1 MYRSLLGQVYCC
13 PSCLSNNDWY
23 PIAPS
28 PSTIL
33 PYLLISATLPTKP
46 NSFLLAQ
53 FPLPKTFFPTTPS
66 LIPNLFAWLA
76 PSDLTGL
83 TLNITSSLRRFLTNL
98 PKEYSLFL
106 QAQHLATQFSQKG
119 SLIPSARVFTL
130 SPFSRVWETEIPI
143 FSRALSSRSMLQQ
156 HQ

>member
-1 MYRSLLGQVYCC
+1 MYHSLLGQVYCC

-23 PIAPS
+23 PISPS

-33 PYLLISATLPTKP
+33 PYLLISVTLPTFQLVKYTEF
-46 NSFLLAQ
+46 FLLVQ

-83 TLNITSSLRRFLTNL
+83 ALNITSSLRRFLTNVS
-98 PKEYSLFL
+98 KEYSLFL
-106 QAQHLATQFSQKG
+106 QAQQLET
-119 SLIPSARVFTL
+119 LARVF
-130 SPFSRVWETEIPI
+130 
-143 FSRALSSRSMLQQ
+143 ALSLLACLKSLRNRNPNF
-156 HQ
+156 